1 MTQESV
7 GCKVTD
13 DGAPA
18 GAHTIYFDESKH
30 LTHAPAMLSP
40 DMQRLFRAYPKIY
53 LACHRQ
59 HLRDDES
66 GRVLTAHMAGILDH
80 LDPQNTRVISEL
92 ARHMSVTE
100 STMSL
105 QVSKLE
111 GLGYARRIRDR
122 GDGRRIGVRLTA
134 AGARVREQN
143 SVLDPDL
150 AKEMLSLLKSDDQE
164 TALRGLELLGGAAE
178 TLMEKRRLRRTK
190 AAK

>member
-1 MTQESV
+1 
-7 GCKVTD
+7 
-13 DGAPA
+13 
-18 GAHTIYFDESKH
+18 
-30 LTHAPAMLSP
+30 MLSA
-40 DMQRLFRAYPKIY
+40 DIQRLFREYPKIY

-66 GRVLTAHMAGILDH
+66 GRVLTAHMAGIIDH
-80 LDPQNTRVISEL
+80 LDPQNTRTISEM

-105 QVSKLE
+105 HISKLE
-111 GLGYARRIRDR
+111 RLGYVRRIRDH
-122 GDGRRIGVRLTA
+122 GDGRRIGVRLTS

-150 AKEMLSLLKSDDQE
+150 ATEMLSLLKSDDQE
-164 TALRGLELLGGAAE
+164 TALRGLELLGGAAGA
-178 TLMEKRRLRRTK
+178 LMEKRRLRRTK

>member
-1 MTQESV
+1 
-7 GCKVTD
+7 
-13 DGAPA
+13 
-18 GAHTIYFDESKH
+18 
-30 LTHAPAMLSP
+30 MLSA

-53 LACHRQ
+53 LACHRR

-80 LDPQNTRVISEL
+80 LDPQNTRTISEM

-111 GLGYARRIRDR
+111 RLGYARRIRDR

-150 AKEMLSLLKSDDQE
+150 AKEMLSLLKSHDQE